1 MTYRLKYTVYIN
13 LFKLNINA
21 NLTQRCFVWYSVN
34 IRKYCFQDCF
44 IEMYN
49 EHETLLFDMSNLS
62 THTSH
67 NLLALET
74 ISDVSMC
81 DTKLVLCLNYFI

>member
-1 MTYRLKYTVYIN
+1 MQI
-13 LFKLNINA
+13 KLNVVLFGILLILEN
-21 NLTQRCFVWYSVN
+21 V
-34 IRKYCFQDCF
+34 FQICF